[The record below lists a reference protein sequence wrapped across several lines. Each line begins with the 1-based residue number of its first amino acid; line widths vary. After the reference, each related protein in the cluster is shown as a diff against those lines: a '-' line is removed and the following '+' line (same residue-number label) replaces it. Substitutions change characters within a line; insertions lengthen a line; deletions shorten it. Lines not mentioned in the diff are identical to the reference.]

1 MLQIHTEFAYR
12 GGTRLD
18 GHHLSAQISKAV
30 GARGRHA
37 EGEELML
44 APSRRTLV
52 RPPALSAQPD
62 VPTAHL
68 GRALTVRG
76 VLDTDG
82 EVHVAGNV
90 LGRINADR
98 LVVTSSGYV
107 EGDVVARDVRILGR
121 FNGRV
126 FAFSVTLDSTADI
139 IGRIFHH
146 IATVAKG
153 ARIEGRMPWRPLNY
167 FESFVQP
174 PPENQP

>member
-1 MLQIHTEFAYR
+1 
-12 GGTRLD
+12 
-18 GHHLSAQISKAV
+18 
-30 GARGRHA
+30 
-37 EGEELML
+37 ML
-44 APSRRTLV
+44 APPRRTLV
-52 RPPALSAQPD
+52 RPPAQGADTPASA
-62 VPTAHL
+62 AHL

-76 VLDTDG
+76 TLKTDG

-90 LGRINADR
+90 VGQIDADK
-98 LVVTSSGYV
+98 LVVTSTGYV

-121 FNGRV
+121 FSGRV

-153 ARIEGRMPWRPLNY
+153 ARIDGRMPWRPLNY
-167 FESFVQP
+167 FEAFVQP

>member
-1 MLQIHTEFAYR
+1 
-12 GGTRLD
+12 
-18 GHHLSAQISKAV
+18 
-30 GARGRHA
+30 
-37 EGEELML
+37 ML
-44 APSRRTLV
+44 APPRRTLV
-52 RPPALSAQPD
+52 RPPAQTAATPG
-62 VPTAHL
+62 PAAHL

-90 LGRINADR
+90 LGQINADR
-98 LVVTSSGYV
+98 LIVASTGYV

-121 FNGRV
+121 FSGRV

-153 ARIEGRMPWRPLNY
+153 ARIDGRMPWRPLNY

>member
-1 MLQIHTEFAYR
+1 MLQTRTEFAYH
-12 GGTRLD
+12 GDTRLD
-18 GHHLSAQISKAV
+18 GRQVSALRSKAV
-30 GARGRHA
+30 GARGPHA
-37 EGEELML
+37 EGKELML
-44 APSRRTLV
+44 APPRRTLV
-52 RPPALSAQPD
+52 RPPAQSEGTPAPA
-62 VPTAHL
+62 AHL

-76 VLDTDG
+76 VLDTEG

-121 FNGRV
+121 FSGRV
-126 FAFSVTLDSTADI
+126 FAFTVTLDSTADI

-153 ARIEGRMPWRPLNY
+153 ARIDGRMPWRPLNY
-167 FESFVQP
+167 FETFVQP
-174 PPENQP
+174 PPENQS